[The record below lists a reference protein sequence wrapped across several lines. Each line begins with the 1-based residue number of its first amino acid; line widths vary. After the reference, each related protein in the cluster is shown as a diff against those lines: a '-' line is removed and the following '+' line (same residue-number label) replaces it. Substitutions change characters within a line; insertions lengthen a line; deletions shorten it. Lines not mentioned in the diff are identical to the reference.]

1 MLWVGLQRHDQV
13 CVIYLLSKIVVEKN
27 SQSISMIKILG
38 YTPAEI
44 NKLYVITTAIV
55 VIASLILTLPIVDL
69 LMKYIAEF
77 MFFTYSG
84 WLKYSMSVSSMIIIA
99 IAGILA
105 YSVIAYLQMR
115 QVKKIPMEDALKNV
129 E

>member
-1 MLWVGLQRHDQV
+1 V
-13 CVIYLLSKIVVEKN
+13 
-27 SQSISMIKILG
+27 
-38 YTPAEI
+38 
-44 NKLYVITTAIV
+44 
-55 VIASLILTLPIVDL
+55 
-69 LMKYIAEF
+69 EF